1 MGDHDHM
8 RLEYKWEQSVIAAQ
22 SALAQRGPN
31 NIQPE
36 LISRALESFHSIA
49 FYRDQVSEC
58 DNLNWMIWLH
68 YSSSP
73 GAKPLINDG
82 HWFITRNNH
91 IHSPA
96 IEINY
101 IFTVWGDIIIIIWCL
116 GASAR
121 ISWVSDVSRTATNCL
136 LSPPFTERPQTLN
149 PIWSVSANL
158 LPKELYNL
166 NSRFNGCPCLNSCH
180 KLSQD
185 VKIS

>member
-1 MGDHDHM
+1 M
-8 RLEYKWEQSVIAAQ
+8 IAAQ

-36 LISRALESFHSIA
+36 LIIRALESFHSIA

-136 LSPPFTERPQTLN
+136 LSPPFTGLRVLTLFYPWV
-149 PIWSVSANL
+149 PIYCQKNFIIFGPFHKKVATVYSESSF
-158 LPKELYNL
+158 KFKFL
-166 NSRFNGCPCLNSCH
+166 NHRVL
-180 KLSQD
+180 
-185 VKIS
+185 

>member
-1 MGDHDHM
+1 M
-8 RLEYKWEQSVIAAQ
+8 
-22 SALAQRGPN
+22 
-31 NIQPE
+31 
-36 LISRALESFHSIA
+36 ESFHSIA

-101 IFTVWGDIIIIIWCL
+101 IFTVWGDIIISIWCL